1 MSSACSKS
9 DVSKLISEL
18 EALKHNVSIDE
29 AQRQALCAT
38 LQEAS
43 LAVESPLE
51 TINRIIFSVSL
62 SSRWPS
68 IKS

>member
-1 MSSACSKS
+1 MSSSCSKS
-9 DVSKLISEL
+9 DVLKLIPEL
-18 EALKHNVSIDE
+18 KALKHNASIDE
-29 AQRQALCAT
+29 VQRHELCAA

-62 SSRWPS
+62 PSRSLS
-68 IKS
+68 IKN